1 METQPRW
8 EFLTYLVC
16 STGQFRYREGDG
28 VIMVQFLSAVR
39 LCCSSH
45 QLCCATDPTYCNIVR
60 ISPLTPRGKNVRECI

>member
-28 VIMVQFLSAVR
+28 VIMVQLCLLLGCAAAVTN
-39 LCCSSH
+39 
-45 QLCCATDPTYCNIVR
+45 CAVQ
-60 ISPLTPRGKNVRECI
+60 LTPHTVIL